1 MRLNIKDIAK
11 ILDMESI
18 PFSKK
23 KYWIELYFNNFR
35 AYKTSDQIDGLIEIL
50 NSKWF
55 TKILPESW
63 KDDKTCASSCR
74 NWCTEGND
82 PAITRI
88 KK

>member
-1 MRLNIKDIAK
+1 MSNVYRGVRVTKTESNECCKPATLIYRGVTYNKNKDKLN
-11 ILDMESI
+11 L
-18 PFSKK
+18 
-23 KYWIELYFNNFR
+23 NN
-35 AYKTSDQIDGLIEIL
+35 YTLKEIL